1 MDRDTSLFVL
11 PMRPAFTDFAEYE
24 GMFMVTDAGKL
35 QGVWADLLMPLN
47 EDLSINHAKLYT
59 HVQTLAAKGVH
70 GLVLFGRCGEGVAFS
85 PVERMELVKFL
96 IGQGVAGTDMLLN
109 ASTANMPDT
118 VHLIRKTHSL
128 GVKAF
133 MLMPPLP
140 DLDATDQGLV
150 DFFSYIVR
158 NLSGLNLRLY
168 LSSLASP
175 GQGDLN
181 ARAINE
187 LLSRHSQS
195 FSGLIDQSPNASHT
209 LDWIRSF
216 AGLLPVYTTNDMSAQ
231 VVAGMGI
238 HTGISSYANLITKL
252 MVRIVTES
260 DAEKKISVTGNKIG
274 HDDLLLTEFNQLLA
288 HLPQIP
294 ALKCLLS
301 IMYHDTAWLRVRP
314 PLSALNTDSQEKLAK
329 AFKKFILN
337 RNVF

>member
-1 MDRDTSLFVL
+1 
-11 PMRPAFTDFAEYE
+11 
-24 GMFMVTDAGKL
+24 MVTVAGKL

-70 GLVLFGRCGEGVAFS
+70 GLVLFGRCGEGTAFS

-96 IGQGVAGTDMLLN
+96 IEQGVAATDMLLN

-128 GVKAF
+128 GVQAF
-133 MLMPPLP
+133 MLMPPTA
-140 DLDATDQGLV
+140 DQDATDQGLV

-168 LSSLASP
+168 LSSQASSGP
-175 GQGDLN
+175 GELN

-187 LLSRHSQS
+187 LLSRHPQA
-195 FSGLIDQSPNASHT
+195 FQGLIDQSPNASHT

-216 AGLLPVYTTNDMSAQ
+216 AALLPVYTTNDMNAQ

-252 MVRIVTES
+252 MVRIVTAS
-260 DAEKKISVTGNKIG
+260 DADKKISVTGNKIG
-274 HDDLLLTEFNQLLA
+274 NDDLRLTEFDQLLA
-288 HLPQIP
+288 HLPQVP
-294 ALKCLLS
+294 ALKYLLCS
-301 IMYHDTAWLRVRP
+301 MYHDTDWLRVRP
-314 PLSALNTDSQEKLAK
+314 PLSALNADSQEKMAK
-329 AFKKFILN
+329 AFKKFNLN
-337 RNVF
+337 PNVY